1 MTPSKVA
8 DRLWEIAEPVATYDG
23 FEIVDVECRTEGRG
37 LMLRLFVDR
46 PGGVTVGDLSR
57 LSRRLGDVLD
67 VRGGLE
73 VPYTL
78 EVSSPGVN
86 RRLARP
92 EHYARYV
99 GERIRVR
106 TMAPL
111 DGRRNFVGRLRECT
125 PTDFVVELADGAAV
139 RIAYAAVQRAN
150 YEHDFGGAS
159 LRKPSGKSTAASAR
173 KGRRA

>member
-1 MTPSKVA
+1 MSPPKVE
-8 DRLWEIAEPVATYDG
+8 DRLWEIAEPLATHDG
-23 FEIVDVECRTEGRG
+23 FEIIDVECRREGRG
-37 LMLRLFVDR
+37 LTVRLFVDR

-67 VRGGLE
+67 VHGGLE
-73 VPYTL
+73 TAYTL

-106 TMAPL
+106 TAVPL
-111 DGRRNFVGRLRECT
+111 EGRRNFLGVLQECT
-125 PTDFVVELADGAAV
+125 PADFVLRLPDGAEV
-139 RIAYAAVQRAN
+139 RIAYANVQRAN
-150 YEHDFGGAS
+150 YEHDFGGAP
-159 LRKPSGKSTAASAR
+159 LRKPVGRAAAASAR
-173 KGRRA
+173 SGRRT

>member
-1 MTPSKVA
+1 MSPPKVA
-8 DRLWEIAEPVATYDG
+8 DRLWEIAEPLATHEG

-37 LMLRLFVDR
+37 MILRLFVDR
-46 PGGVTVGDLSR
+46 PGGVTVDDLSR

-67 VRGGLE
+67 VHGGLE
-73 VPYTL
+73 LPYTL

-106 TMAPL
+106 TQVPRE
-111 DGRRNFVGRLRECT
+111 GRRNFLGTLLACT
-125 PTDFVVELADGAAV
+125 PSDFALRLPDGMEV
-139 RIAYAAVQRAN
+139 RIAYADVQRAN
-150 YEHDFGGAS
+150 YEHDFGGAT
-159 LRKPSGKSTAASAR
+159 LRRPSGGSAAAAAR
-173 KGRRA
+173 RGRRT

>member
-1 MTPSKVA
+1 MSPPKVA
-8 DRLWEIAEPVATYDG
+8 DRLWEIAEPLATHEG
-23 FEIVDVECRTEGRG
+23 FEIVDIECRTQGRG
-37 LMLRLFVDR
+37 MLLRLFVDR

-67 VRGGLE
+67 VRGELE

-106 TMAPL
+106 TAAPL
-111 DGRRNFVGRLRECT
+111 EGRRNFLGVLLQCTAEHFVLRL
-125 PTDFVVELADGAAV
+125 PDGAEV
-139 RIAYAAVQRAN
+139 QIAYETVQRAN

-159 LRKPSGKSTAASAR
+159 LRKPSGGSTAASAR
-173 KGRRA
+173 KWRRT